1 MEIGKILREARK
13 NAGLTMRTVAERTGV
28 KVTTQSNIELG
39 EVNEPGFHTIGR
51 LAALYGIS
59 LDKLFGV
66 SQEEGPEKLA
76 AAKAQDMYPIPV
88 LSSVQA
94 GRWSESLL
102 DEDFDVIFSPY
113 PCPRSCFALNVVGDS
128 MTAPS
133 GAKHSFPDGSKII
146 INPEKEATNKD
157 FVVVRLSGTDECT
170 FKKLVMDSGVTYLAP
185 LNPQY
190 PMLPVDR
197 EMEII
202 GVAITKIQNIEQ

>member
-13 NAGLTMRTVAERTGV
+13 KAKMTMRTVAEETGV

-39 EVNEPGFHTIGR
+39 EVSEPSFNTIGK
-51 LAALYGIS
+51 LAQLYGIS
-59 LDKLFGV
+59 LDKLFDA
-66 SQEEGPEKLA
+66 SQYKGSDRLT
-76 AAKAQDMYPIPV
+76 AAKTQDVYPIPV

-102 DEDFDVIFSPY
+102 DDDFEVIFSPY
-113 PCPRSCFALNVVGDS
+113 PCSSNCFALNVVGDS

-133 GAKHSFPDGSKII
+133 GSAYSFPDGSKII
-146 INPEKEATNKD
+146 VNPEREARNKD

-170 FKKLVMDSGVTYLAP
+170 FKKLVVDSGRTFLAP

-190 PMLPVDR
+190 PILPVDR
-197 EMEII
+197 EMQII
-202 GVAITKIQNIEQ
+202 GVAVTKIQDVEQ